1 MVMHRARVA
10 LNLEPRPLWEIAVDT
25 FGLDSSEHLTRA
37 QEESTRRALKRL
49 ADRGEA
55 VLGKSV
61 CPTVT
66 ADGVRGRL
74 MLTARSSIKAFLG
87 DSAFTKADIA
97 AAEAI
102 CDFVDA
108 GYGEV
113 DMLLG
118 QLLVGAWKPSPD
130 VVGFDPDRVR
140 SLLPLVAE
148 EAVGD
153 PFDRIKAS
161 RRGRG
166 ADGGLTPNEEGEPPA
181 TRRATRALQPQ
192 PNPEEQTKDEP
203 AQG

>member
-10 LNLEPRPLWEIAVDT
+10 LTLEPRPLWEIAVDT

-153 PFDRIKAS
+153 PFDRIKA
-161 RRGRG
+161 RVVDAART
-166 ADGGLTPNEEGEPPA
+166 AA
-181 TRRATRALQPQ
+181 
-192 PNPEEQTKDEP
+192 
-203 AQG
+203 